1 MKTYKIKKEYLFKTV
16 TIKQKFT
23 AITYN
28 LWNLNERTA
37 EYLYTNGYKYMF
49 EEEQLPEEAISLQ
62 QSASADLS
70 SGETLQLSEEPT
82 FDLFVDEKKGCK
94 TCGKSKT
101 KRKYTKR
108 T

>member
-16 TIKQKFT
+16 TIKHKFT

-28 LWNLNERTA
+28 LWNLNARTA
-37 EYLYTNGYKYMF
+37 EYLYTNGYKHMF
-49 EEEQLPEEAISLQ
+49 EEEQLPEEAISL
-62 QSASADLS
+62 S
-70 SGETLQLSEEPT
+70 SGETIELSEEPT

-94 TCGKSKT
+94 TCGKTKA

>member
-1 MKTYKIKKEYLFKTV
+1 MNFQMKTYKIKKEYLFKTV

-28 LWNLNERTA
+28 LRSLNAKTA
-37 EYLYTNGYKYMF
+37 EYLYTNGYKHMF
-49 EEEQLPEEAISLQ
+49 EEEELPEEAIN
-62 QSASADLS
+62 S
-70 SGETLQLSEEPT
+70 SSSETTELSEEPT